1 MNSLVVSVMNFLL
14 IVGGIAFVWILL
26 AVLVGDFADRKGH
39 RGRFWFGLSLISSP
53 LIGFV
58 VVALLPSSADLTPV
72 EYTWCRYCLRTVR
85 VRTDICPYCHA
96 DLTRKKTAEKKA
108 A

>member
-39 RGRFWFGLSLISSP
+39 RGRFWFGLSLICSP

-58 VVALLPSSADLTPV
+58 VVALLPSRADLAPIW
-72 EYTWCRYCLRTVR
+72 YQPCPNCLRTVKAG
-85 VRTDICPYCHA
+85 TDVCPYCHA
-96 DLTRKKTAEKKA
+96 GLTGKAGAEKKVA
-108 A
+108 